1 MRAYPHKVDGEI
13 LGENRQAAE
22 EFIAQLTPEAP
33 NAKLEKNAAFF
44 KLLGKEMLSYGI
56 YSYACAEPTP
66 KVIEKLQQAN
76 LYFTQAI
83 AFEII
88 MDPYEYI
95 DYLSLAI
102 ILTDVPQAKHLAI
115 FPRARYRHE
124 DVEAGEI
131 IYLLSESLG
140 LLLLASKELAER
152 LATAQQELAAKKMT
166 RYDRL
171 IAESLIGL
179 LAAIAARDQ
188 IAFNQ
193 AVIVRQQDFKQVHAR
208 PSERDLPEALLD
220 LPGLALVRIA
230 LARGLQYTTQSAYL
244 PVEILQR

>member
-33 NAKLEKNAAFF
+33 SAELEKNAAFF

-88 MDPYEYI
+88 MNPYEYI
-95 DYLSLAI
+95 DYLSLAV
-102 ILTDVPQAKHLAI
+102 ILTDAPQAKHLAT

-131 IYLLSESLG
+131 IYLLSESMVL
-140 LLLLASKELAER
+140 
-152 LATAQQELAAKKMT
+152 
-166 RYDRL
+166 DRL
-171 IAESLIGL
+171 RLKSLQG
-179 LAAIAARDQ
+179 AW
-188 IAFNQ
+188 
-193 AVIVRQQDFKQVHAR
+193 
-208 PSERDLPEALLD
+208 PLPNKNW
-220 LPGLALVRIA
+220 
-230 LARGLQYTTQSAYL
+230 LQK
-244 PVEILQR
+244 R